1 MHYCKI
7 PMNTS
12 RPSLTELI
20 SFAAVATHKSFRAA
34 ADELRMSPSTLSHTV
49 RALETR
55 LGVRLLHRTTRS
67 VALTEAGQ
75 GLLARVQ
82 PLIKEVYAAIGEID
96 NYRSKPT
103 GTLRI
108 NSNVIGGRILLR
120 HAVPKFLARHPEM
133 HLDLVTEGR
142 LVDIVAEGFDA
153 GIRLAESV
161 PQDMVAVAF
170 GGTSRFVAVAAPA
183 YLKKHGVPKTPL
195 DLLRHSCIRYRM
207 RNGRLYHWEFER
219 RGNSVDVEVRGPLT
233 LDEDRLMVDAA
244 IEGVGI
250 AFVPEQ
256 AASEATAG
264 RKLIVVLDDWCPRFP
279 GLRLYYP
286 GHRQVPPGLRAFV
299 DVLKEVAS
307 QR

>member
-1 MHYCKI
+1 MA
-7 PMNTS
+7 MNIS
-12 RPSLTELI
+12 RPSLAELI
-20 SFAAVATHKSFRAA
+20 SFATVAAHKSFRKA
-34 ADELRMSPSTLSHTV
+34 ADELRVSPSTLSHTI

-67 VALTEAGQ
+67 VALTQAGQ
-75 GLLARVQ
+75 GLLSRVQ
-82 PLIKEVYAAIGEID
+82 PLIKEVDAALGDID
-96 NYRSKPT
+96 TYRSKPT

-108 NSNVIGGRILLR
+108 NSNLIGGRILLR
-120 HAVPKFLARHPEM
+120 GAVPKFLARYPEM

-161 PQDMVAVAF
+161 PQDMIAVAF

-183 YLKKHGVPKTPL
+183 YLKKHGVPKGPL

-219 RGNSVDVEVRGPLT
+219 RGQSMEVDVRGHLS
-233 LDEDRLMVDAA
+233 LDEERLMIEAA

-250 AFVPEQ
+250 AFVAERT
-256 AASEATAG
+256 ASEAIA
-264 RKLIVVLDDWCPRFP
+264 RRRLSVVLDEWCTPFP
-279 GLRLYYP
+279 GLC
-286 GHRQVPPGLRAFV
+286 
-299 DVLKEVAS
+299 
-307 QR
+307 